1 MGDRQEERGPWEPWS
16 SPDGNPTSA
25 ISLSSSSTLVYWLKM
40 YYHQNSAPNRSTLDQ
55 LWSQRTSKSSYY
67 FIILA
72 EPPQLAQATL
82 MSVRYPGYL
91 LMLKSIHLFS
101 NPAALKQNNNLM
113 LFSSITIFSRTF
125 FQVTVNFGK
134 RSVFCFAIFFMFFP
148 YPQPDF
154 FTSLSQFL
162 SGPQPFCVTCMV
174 TSDRWPRKHKG
185 AENNV
190 EH

>member
-25 ISLSSSSTLVYWLKM
+25 NPPSFSSTLVYWLKI
-40 YYHQNSAPNRSTLDQ
+40 YYHQNSAPNCSTLDQ
-55 LWSQRTSKSSYY
+55 LWSQRTSESSYC
-67 FIILA
+67 FIILV

-91 LMLKSIHLFS
+91 PMSKSIHLFS
-101 NPAALKQNNNLM
+101 NPAALKQNNSLM
-113 LFSSITIFSRTF
+113 FFPSTTTFSRTF
-125 FQVTVNFGK
+125 FQIAVNFGK
-134 RSVFCFAIFFMFFP
+134 RSAFGFALFFMIFS

-154 FTSLSQFL
+154 FTSVSQFL
-162 SGPQPFCVTCMV
+162 SGPQPFCVTCRV
-174 TSDRWPRKHKG
+174 TSDRWPRNHKG